1 MHTIFTPYRVCPIGA
16 HVDHQHGLVS
26 GFALNK
32 GVTLRYEPSANG
44 DIRITSKNF
53 VGEANTTVRHTT
65 AREMHWGDYAR
76 SAVACLLAHEH
87 TLYTGFTGEI
97 EGTLPI
103 GGLSSSA
110 SVIITY
116 IRALCK
122 LNDIRLSQD
131 ELIRLAHWAET
142 KYIGLNNGILD
153 QSCEVYSRKDH
164 LLFMDTKDCSY
175 ELIPQPKQM
184 PAFRL
189 GIIFSGVDR
198 ALINSAYNAR
208 VDECK
213 AAAYAL
219 KVFCGM
225 PYDKFV
231 DTRLRDVEYEV
242 FKQYRN
248 RLPENWSIRAL
259 HYYTEVERVTRGV
272 EAWRKGDLHAFG
284 QLVFQSGDS
293 SIGNYESGSPELQA
307 LHQIARATD
316 GVYGGR
322 FCGAGFKGCYVAL
335 VDPTY
340 EDNIIRAFTDQYLK
354 QFPMLKDKFLIQMC
368 DSADGVCDEYTY
380 NSTGGVCDE
389 HTCDSADGVCD
400 KHIGPKEHAVSK
412 EYAVSKENTVSQE
425 HTVRKER
432 AV

>member
-1 MHTIFTPYRVCPIGA
+1 MYTVFTPYRVCPIGA

-32 GVTLRYEPSANG
+32 GVTLRYEPSATG
-44 DIRITSKNF
+44 DICITSRNF
-53 VGEANTTVRHTT
+53 AGKVNTTVQHTT

-76 SAVACLLAHEH
+76 SAVACLLAHEYK
-87 TLYTGFTGEI
+87 LDTGFIGEI

-122 LNDIRLSQD
+122 LNDIRLSQSK
-131 ELIRLAHWAET
+131 LISLAHWAET

-164 LLFMDTKDCSY
+164 LLFMDTKDGSY
-175 ELIPQPKQM
+175 EIIPQSKRM
-184 PAFRL
+184 PLYRL

-213 AAAYAL
+213 AVAYAL
-219 KVFCGM
+219 KAFSGM

-231 DTRLRDVEYEV
+231 DTRLRDIEYEV
-242 FKQYRN
+242 FEQYRD
-248 RLPENWSIRAL
+248 RLPENWAKRAL
-259 HYYTEVERVTRGV
+259 HYYTEVERVTCGV
-272 EAWRKGDLHAFG
+272 EAWRKGDLHTFG
-284 QLVFQSGDS
+284 QMVFQSGDS
-293 SIGNYESGSPELQA
+293 SIGNYESGSPEFQA
-307 LHQIARATD
+307 LHQIARTTD

-322 FCGAGFKGCYVAL
+322 FCGAGFKGCHVAL
-335 VDPTY
+335 IDPAY
-340 EDNIIRAFTDQYLK
+340 EDNVTRAFTDRYLK
-354 QFPMLKDKFLIQMC
+354 QLPMLKDRFLIQMC
-368 DSADGVCDEYTY
+368 DSADGVCDEICYRNEDFADTCTTDTY
-380 NSTGGVCDE
+380 HKG
-389 HTCDSADGVCD
+389 
-400 KHIGPKEHAVSK
+400 
-412 EYAVSKENTVSQE
+412 
-425 HTVRKER
+425 KER